1 VRIWIRRKDQKAG
14 KHYAL
19 HDWLGTDTAC
29 HAIQFQGMNLA
40 HYDVAGKA
48 YEGERI
54 CSKCQLAIAESR
66 GRL

>member
-1 VRIWIRRKDQKAG
+1 MRIWIRRKNQEDG

-19 HDWLGTDTAC
+19 HAWSGEDTAC
-29 HAIQFQGMNLA
+29 HAVQFQGMNLS
-40 HYDVAGKA
+40 HYQVTGKA
-48 YEGERI
+48 HEGERI